1 MCKHENELPREDDH
15 RDTRNSFVHTY
26 YYAKGLVVVKCFLS
40 IIHRFYKKTY
50 RSIA

>member
-1 MCKHENELPREDDH
+1 MNYREMTIIETLEIALYIH
-15 RDTRNSFVHTY
+15 N